1 MPRHILDVRP
11 ACDMPGEGEGEISAD
26 EEDSGAGGEVE
37 NSEEVDSRRTHLARQ
52 RKPPPWLDE
61 YDRE

>member
-1 MPRHILDVRP
+1 MDVRP
-11 ACDMPGEGEGEISAD
+11 ACDMPREEEGEIGETSAD